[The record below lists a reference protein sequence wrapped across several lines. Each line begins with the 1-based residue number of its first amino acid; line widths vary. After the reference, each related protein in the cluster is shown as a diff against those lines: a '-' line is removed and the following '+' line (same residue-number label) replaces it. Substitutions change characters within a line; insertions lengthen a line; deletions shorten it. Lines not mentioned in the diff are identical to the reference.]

1 MKYPPITAELLKS
14 KKACYGQ
21 VELFKD
27 YFWNSPAPLT
37 EEVFTKFASQFD
49 IDWAAM
55 HLLDSTDL
63 AEYDKVQ
70 RPAWDEYAKVT
81 VPALTEFLKVRDTA
95 WAEYDK
101 VKTLAW
107 TEYLRISDP
116 AWVEYEK
123 VKAPAWAEY
132 DKVTALAFLKLY
144 TAD

>member
-63 AEYDKVQ
+63 AEY
-70 RPAWDEYAKVT
+70 RKVT
-81 VPALTEFLKVRDTA
+81 APALTEFLKVRDTA